1 MNNQSINTNLNK
13 FIYSILS
20 VLILLCLV
28 YINETSSLSTQGYVI
43 TDYQKELKEYEQYQ
57 ATLNTEIAQQS
68 SILALNEIASQ
79 NSMEKSN
86 PIYINNVDT
95 IVIK

>member
-1 MNNQSINTNLNK
+1 MNNQSLNSNLNK

-20 VLILLCLV
+20 ILVLLCLV

-43 TDYQKELKEYEQYQ
+43 SDYQKNLRETEQSQ
-57 ATLNTEIAQQS
+57 VNLNTRIAQQS
-68 SILALNEIASQ
+68 SILALNETANQ
-79 NSMEKSN
+79 NEMEKSN

-95 IVIK
+95 VVIK

>member
-1 MNNQSINTNLNK
+1 MNNPSINTNLNK
-13 FIYSILS
+13 FIYSVLS
-20 VLILLCLV
+20 ILILLCLV

-43 TDYQKELKEYEQYQ
+43 SDYQKNLWEAEQSQ
-57 ATLNTEIAQQS
+57 VNLNTSIAQQS
-68 SILALNEIASQ
+68 SILALNENANQ

-95 IVIK
+95 VVIK